1 MKGNYRLKSLF
12 VAYEDVSMK
21 DIVEKILG
29 HIILLLEG
37 WTLLEL
43 DNKRGNKKGEVIEQ
57 SCGKI
62 TS

>member
-1 MKGNYRLKSLF
+1 MYARHEGKLSFELSKSLF

-37 WTLLEL
+37 
-43 DNKRGNKKGEVIEQ
+43 
-57 SCGKI
+57 
-62 TS
+62 